1 MQIVALEDADRLLD
15 MQKNFGKKNI
25 YMCLFLIN

>member
-15 MQKNFGKKNI
+15 IQKNFGKKNI
-25 YMCLFLIN
+25 YICVFF

>member
-15 MQKNFGKKNI
+15 IQKNFGKKNI
-25 YMCLFLIN
+25 YVSFFN